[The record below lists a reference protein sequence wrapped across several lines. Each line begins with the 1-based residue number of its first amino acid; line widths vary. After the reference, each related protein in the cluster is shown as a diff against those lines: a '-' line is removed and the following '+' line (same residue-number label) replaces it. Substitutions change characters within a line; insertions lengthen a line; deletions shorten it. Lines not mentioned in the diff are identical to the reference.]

1 MTLFG
6 IDPGLSGGIA
16 ALVQLPQTPEQSG
29 VRYLPREE
37 AMVQPMPST
46 EADIMRHVLAFT
58 GRLNLA
64 GAVAYIEDV
73 PWIVAGPKQ
82 NAASRAKL
90 HRNVGVLHGILL
102 AFGVRIVKVRPQ
114 DWQAA
119 LHLGQRG
126 QRTQTE
132 WKNHLKAEAQRR
144 FPALSVTLATADAL
158 LILEYGRLMERV

>member
-1 MTLFG
+1 MTLLG

-16 ALVQLPQTPEQSG
+16 TLTEFRTDVMPEIKA
-29 VRYLPREE
+29 Y
-37 AMVQPMPST
+37 PMPPT
-46 EADIMRHVLAFT
+46 EADVAQYIAAYAAFKASPEFAT
-58 GRLNLA
+58 
-64 GAVAYIEDV
+64 AYIEDV

-114 DWQAA
+114 DWQTA

-126 QRTQTE
+126 QRTQTQ

-144 FPALSVTLATADAL
+144 FPTLNVTLATADAL

>member
-1 MTLFG
+1 MTLLG

-16 ALVQLPQTPEQSG
+16 AFTGITQNQQQREGPPTQIETLV
-29 VRYLPREE
+29 R
-37 AMVQPMPST
+37 PMPAT
-46 EADIMRHVLAFT
+46 EADVMHTFLAYADQ
-58 GRLNLA
+58 GDV
-64 GAVAYIEDV
+64 VAYIEDV

-82 NAASRAKL
+82 NTASRAKL

>member
-16 ALVQLPQTPEQSG
+16 ALDRPLQTPDEVK
-29 VRYLPREE
+29 VRDLPRAEE
-37 AMVQPMPST
+37 IEVFPMPPT
-46 EADIMRHVLAFT
+46 EFDVMRHLEIRVKHE
-58 GRLNLA
+58 LNA
-64 GAVAYIEDV
+64 TAYVEDV

-144 FPALSVTLATADAL
+144 FPTLGVTLATADAL

>member
-1 MTLFG
+1 MILLG

-16 ALVQLPQTPEQSG
+16 ALIPSPQTPEQREF
-29 VRYLPREE
+29 RYLPRAE
-37 AMVQPMPST
+37 AKVQPMPST
-46 EADIMRHVLAFT
+46 EADIMQHVLALT
-58 GRLNLA
+58 GMENP

-144 FPALSVTLATADAL
+144 FPSLNVTLATADAL